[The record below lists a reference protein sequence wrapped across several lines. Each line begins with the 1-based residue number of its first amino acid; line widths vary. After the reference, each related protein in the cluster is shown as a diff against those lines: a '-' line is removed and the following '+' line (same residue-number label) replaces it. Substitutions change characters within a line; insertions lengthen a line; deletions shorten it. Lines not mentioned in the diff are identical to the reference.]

1 MRSTCRCPGRR
12 AQGAGGDELAPPS
25 IQERFVAARCRAGQV
40 LEYVRYAGRDHLT
53 LVAPDSPL
61 VRGLL
66 DWTRAQFE
74 GAPAPAPAACR
85 ERSA

>member
-1 MRSTCRCPGRR
+1 
-12 AQGAGGDELAPPS
+12 
-25 IQERFVAARCRAGQV
+25 V